1 MQSNARFDCENTELD
16 LEPVRLGFHQQ
27 MNFEKKAAETLQVA
41 KPFQYNLPSERS
53 QNMFE
58 QKSIRNDFEAS

>member
-41 KPFQYNLPSERS
+41 KPYQYNLPSERS
-53 QNMFE
+53 QNIFE
-58 QKSIRNDFEAS
+58 